1 MFKKQKTKLHPP
13 QKNPKNTIIFGDAR
27 RDIFLIRRGWGCSGE
42 LLYPSI
48 MVDIF
53 DIKISCTQG
62 TEVCRYNHDRQKHI
76 LINVKREH

>member
-1 MFKKQKTKLHPP
+1 MPCLKNKTTPTHPKKTPLYLVTLKARYIF
-13 QKNPKNTIIFGDAR
+13 NPAG
-27 RDIFLIRRGWGCSGE
+27 GGGVSGE
-42 LLYPSI
+42 LLYPSV

-62 TEVCRYNHDRQKHI
+62 TEVCRHNHDRQKHI

>member
-1 MFKKQKTKLHPP
+1 MPCLKNKTTP
-13 QKNPKNTIIFGDAR
+13 PKNTIIFGDAR
-27 RDIFLIRRGWGCSGE
+27 RDIFLIRWGGVGWGCSGE
-42 LLYPSI
+42 LLYHSI
-48 MVDIF
+48 IVDIF